1 LPPQTKG
8 PAASPPSQAQAPAQP
23 SPQAATPSPLRGAY
37 VKLDTGWSWARNAG
51 MKDDE
56 PASPDCVLQPAS
68 GTVCN
73 GTLNTLGSSFI
84 IGAGVGYRF
93 PSGFRVDLTYH
104 NRSGYDLK
112 GSDPAGTDFDPK
124 VNSNSVLVN
133 GYYDIPV
140 KIAGRVQPFVGG
152 GIGWVKNK
160 MDNLKWTDPGFA
172 GGLPGGTWSGT
183 AWQLTLGAD
192 VSVANNWVM
201 EIGYR
206 YVDLGKIVKE
216 AGAGTSGDPFNANNF
231 TTKMTGK
238 LRANE
243 FLLSFRY
250 EL

>member
-1 LPPQTKG
+1 MRLALVVAVSA
-8 PAASPPSQAQAPAQP
+8 AASIACGGPVQAQSA
-23 SPQAATPSPLRGAY
+23 LKGAY
-37 VKLDTGWSWARNAG
+37 LKLDSGWSWARDAG
-51 MKDDE
+51 MKDDA
-56 PASPDCVLQPAS
+56 PSSPDCVLQPAS
-68 GTVCN
+68 GSVCN

-84 IGAGVGYRF
+84 IGAGVGYRL
-93 PSGFRVDLTYH
+93 PMGFRVDLTYQ

-112 GSDPAGTDFDPK
+112 GSDPAGTTFDPK

-140 KIAGRVQPFVGG
+140 KIADRVRPFVGG

-160 MDNLKWTDPGFA
+160 MDHLKWNDTGAFPSS

-192 VSVANNWVM
+192 VNVTANWVI

-216 AGAGTSGDPFNANNF
+216 AGAGTSGAAFNANDF

-243 FLLSFRY
+243 LLLSFRY